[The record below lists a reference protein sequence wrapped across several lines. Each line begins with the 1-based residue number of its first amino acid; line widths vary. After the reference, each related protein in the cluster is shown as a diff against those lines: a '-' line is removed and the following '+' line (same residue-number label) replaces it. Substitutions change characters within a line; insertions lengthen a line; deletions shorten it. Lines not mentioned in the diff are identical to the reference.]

1 MDIEIKC
8 FFEEHKEI
16 KAISYCPECKNYMC
30 NKCEKTHSSFLKKHH
45 PYNINKEEDIF
56 TGFCKE
62 NNHQLKLEYFCKN
75 HNQLCCSICLCKLN
89 KKGEGQHKDCDVCY
103 IEEIKDEKK
112 NKLKENIKCS
122 ENLEK
127 QLIESMESMKKIF
140 EDIEKD
146 KENLKLEVSNIF
158 TKIRN
163 IINEREDELLSEIDN
178 QYNTKFINE
187 DIIKKREKL
196 PKQIKLSIE
205 KGKSIDKEWDEK
217 NLYLYINNCINIENN
232 IKMVNIIND
241 KFNKSNLNNK
251 IKFKF
256 IPKEN
261 QLDSITNIIKSFG
274 KILHNNYSFKE
285 CPQNIQEG
293 RKYILTGDNKNI
305 VTKTGTDTTWM
316 GTICENELDKSIEEH
331 KWKIKILK
339 TKRKYIMIGVAPID
353 FDINSSGY
361 NTCGWYLYCFYSQPR
376 LYSGPP
382 FNYDYYE
389 SNLNEVNDEI
399 IVVFNFKKQT
409 LKFIINNEDKGD
421 SYANIP
427 IDKPIFPAVLLY
439 NKDDSIEI
447 NQLL

>member
-1 MDIEIKC
+1 MR
-8 FFEEHKEI
+8 
-16 KAISYCPECKNYMC
+16 
-30 NKCEKTHSSFLKKHH
+30 
-45 PYNINKEEDIF
+45 
-56 TGFCKE
+56 
-62 NNHQLKLEYFCKN
+62 
-75 HNQLCCSICLCKLN
+75 
-89 KKGEGQHKDCDVCY
+89 
-103 IEEIKDEKK
+103 KK
-112 NKLKENIKCS
+112 NKLKENIKCL

-140 EDIEKD
+140 GDIEKN

-339 TKRKYIMIGVAPID
+339 TKSKIIMIRVAPID
-353 FDINSSGY
+353 FDINSSSY

-399 IVVFNFKKQT
+399 IVCLT
-409 LKFIINNEDKGD
+409 LK
-421 SYANIP
+421 
-427 IDKPIFPAVLLY
+427 
-439 NKDDSIEI
+439 NKH
-447 NQLL
+447 

>member
-8 FFEEHKEI
+8 SSEEHKEI
-16 KAISYCPECKNYMC
+16 KAISYCLECRNYMC

-56 TGFCKE
+56 TWFCKE

-112 NKLKENIKCS
+112 NKLKENIKCL

-140 EDIEKD
+140 GDIEKN

-256 IPKEN
+256 IAKEN

-339 TKRKYIMIGVAPID
+339 TKRKCIMIGVAPID

-361 NTCGWYLYCFYSQPR
+361 NTCGWYLYCFIHNQDFIQVH
-376 LYSGPP
+376 L
-382 FNYDYYE
+382 
-389 SNLNEVNDEI
+389 LIMI
-399 IVVFNFKKQT
+399 IT
-409 LKFIINNEDKGD
+409 
-421 SYANIP
+421 
-427 IDKPIFPAVLLY
+427 
-439 NKDDSIEI
+439 
-447 NQLL
+447 NQI